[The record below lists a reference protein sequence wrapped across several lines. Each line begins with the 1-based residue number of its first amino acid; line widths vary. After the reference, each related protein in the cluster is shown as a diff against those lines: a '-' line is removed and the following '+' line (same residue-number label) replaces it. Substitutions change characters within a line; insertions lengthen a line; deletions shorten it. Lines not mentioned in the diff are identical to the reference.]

1 MTSQVLGVGLQ
12 TRLPHSREVARVVP
26 LGEGTTV
33 LPRLGTHT
41 FRAPG
46 AQAISSVK
54 RGVSGMKP
62 QDTDGGCGTSPR
74 CSLPRGR
81 LYGVPWSWSRLCRGG
96 AATGSWHHACVRP
109 GPGGQ
114 GSREQP
120 GRQRPG
126 RGLRGQDPLGQPRGG
141 GGPPPWEAKLPCPE
155 LVNEERLGIFLWACV
170 LPVGTP
176 LCPEMSPRE
185 LLWHRGCEV

>member
-1 MTSQVLGVGLQ
+1 MSREPLQAALGEIAHRTPSGEVGEEAFGGAGSEVGDLAGFGCWAASPC
-12 TRLPHSREVARVVP
+12 LPHSREVARVVP
-26 LGEGTTV
+26 RGEGTTV

-46 AQAISSVK
+46 AQAMSSVK
-54 RGVSGMKP
+54 RGVSGRKP

-81 LYGVPWSWSRLCRGG
+81 LYGVLWSQSRLCRGG
-96 AATGSWHHACVRP
+96 AATGSWHHARPRP

-114 GSREQP
+114 RSRGQP

-126 RGLRGQDPLGQPRGG
+126 RGLGGQDPLGQPRGG
-141 GGPPPWEAKLPCPE
+141 GAALLP
-155 LVNEERLGIFLWACV
+155 
-170 LPVGTP
+170 GTQSC
-176 LCPEMSPRE
+176 LAQN
-185 LLWHRGCEV
+185 W